1 MQAYRYIFALL
12 VMTLLLTLSACGAGN
27 SNNSKSPA
35 SDTPAAD
42 FFQLAI
48 VPNQTVSASTFE
60 VQAIAE
66 LFNPNAGTLVPPSV
80 IDGSGNSHAMAP
92 KVLKW
97 PGTAEDSVTIWSATI
112 PLVSDQVNNI
122 KVVSGTKELP
132 FAIRH
137 KSALSVLTASNPTQ
151 LVNDI
156 KAAITDP
163 SIDVIQVAYDE
174 PNLGSAINGVGENGG
189 VRITNNRTT
198 WLTIKPATGNTISW
212 VRDSGAPLARPHVDL
227 LHISNVTFGS
237 DISDEGGGTFY
248 VEANHR
254 AWVSEIEFR
263 GQYKS
268 SWSKTTRQ
276 TAVTVPDVRTSLTEG
291 QKVYF
296 TDCLWDGTATDAATS
311 SAELARDLRLNSHR
325 GDLNDFGKV
334 VLNLYAQ
341 DIETIRNAGDT
352 DYLHNDGFQIWG
364 NVGTS
369 NLVFKGLKIVSPHV
383 PSDIQPFLLDRS
395 FTPDYQN
402 VLLDSLLI
410 VGAAPGTIL
419 QAQIAG
425 HLTNSRIS
433 NLSFPNQNL
442 TLRYDFTDPN
452 GAFLPTNVF
461 ISNLEVKKVLYVAPA
476 GGTSITY
483 DYQSVNNTNN
493 ISSELSANPVLSGVT
508 FTNIKVLSGP

>member
-1 MQAYRYIFALL
+1 MQVYRYIFALM

-27 SNNSKSPA
+27 SPESKSPA

-48 VPNQTVSASTFE
+48 VPNQTVSASAFE

-66 LFNPNAGTLVPPSV
+66 LLNPNTGTLAPPNV

-132 FAIRH
+132 FSIRH
-137 KSALSVLTASNPTQ
+137 KSALSVLTASNSTQ

-163 SIDVIQVAYDE
+163 TIDVIQVAYNE
-174 PNLGSAINGVGENGG
+174 PDLGSVINGVGNN
-189 VRITNNRTT
+189 ITSARTT
-198 WLTIKPATGNTISW
+198 WLTIEPATGSTISW
-212 VRDSGAPLARPHVDL
+212 VRDFPAPFRRPMVDF
-227 LHISNVTFGS
+227 LHLRTVTFGTDTS
-237 DISDEGGGTFY
+237 DGGGGMFY
-248 VEANHR
+248 VEQNHH
-254 AWVSEIEFR
+254 AWLSEMEFR
-263 GQYKS
+263 GKYKYT
-268 SWSKTTRQ
+268 WGKNTPV
-276 TAVTVPDVRTSLTEG
+276 TADNVPDVRTNLAEG

-296 TDCLWDGTATDAATS
+296 TDCLWDGGGSNAATS
-311 SAELARDLRLNSHR
+311 YVQLARDLRFNSFR
-325 GDLNDFGKV
+325 GDLNQFGKV
-334 VLNLYAQ
+334 VLNLYGQ
-341 DIETIRNAGDT
+341 DIETVRNSANT

-364 NVGTS
+364 NTETN

-383 PSDIQPFLLDRS
+383 PANIQPFLLDS
-395 FTPDYQN
+395 TFTPDYQN
-402 VLLDSLLI
+402 VLLDTLLI
-410 VGAAPGTIL
+410 VGAVPGTIL
-419 QAQIAG
+419 QAQFAG

-433 NLSFPNQNL
+433 NLSFPNQHL
-442 TLRYDFTDPN
+442 ALRYDLPGTN
-452 GAFLPTNVF
+452 AAFNPTNVF
-461 ISNLEVKKVLYVAPA
+461 ISNIEVKIVLYVAPA
-476 GGTSITY
+476 GGTNITY
-483 DYQSVNNTNN
+483 DYQNVNNTNN
-493 ISSELSANPVLSGVT
+493 ISSELGANPGLSGVS